1 MWKSPPTRQLSRE
14 KRLEYECDIRER
26 FYDDYIGQRNS
37 KPTPAFLQSDLTVR
51 LLFLL
56 AAGDVGTDVL
66 TGVHH
71 LKFDPAI
78 YRANALQG
86 LMHDPARKLRRPH
99 SNSSR
104 DYILFL
110 PQESFLRVW
119 TSVPHSR
126 QSGHERDRGTLRN
139 KEGVDSL
146 TPTYDTRTK
155 LSHDIRQC
163 VNPPFAQLLT
173 KPPEDYSQQFP
184 PRQHKLSTCK
194 LILLLLWF

>member
-86 LMHDPARKLRRPH
+86 LMHDPARKRTKLRRSR

-104 DYILFL
+104 DYILFS
-110 PQESFLRVW
+110 PSGV
-119 TSVPHSR
+119 VPS
-126 QSGHERDRGTLRN
+126 
-139 KEGVDSL
+139 GVDFGAAL
-146 TPTYDTRTK
+146 KAERTRERQRHIEEQRRRR
-155 LSHDIRQC
+155 LSDSH
-163 VNPPFAQLLT
+163 V
-173 KPPEDYSQQFP
+173 
-184 PRQHKLSTCK
+184 
-194 LILLLLWF
+194 